1 MKIALIGYGKMGK
14 SIESIAPER
23 GHEVICKISSV
34 STDEEWKGIKNCD
47 IAIEFTRPD
56 VAPEN
61 ISKCLKLNIPVVVGT
76 TGWIHHIEQ
85 IKRTCEEEKGA
96 LLYASNFSLGV
107 NIFFE
112 INRVLAELMN
122 NRKDYQISM
131 TEIHHTEKLDAPSG
145 TAISLA
151 GDIIAHNSLI
161 SRWAEGVESK
171 GDILGIQAERIP
183 NVPGTHQV
191 VYNSEIDKIT
201 IEHVAHNRKGF
212 ALGAIIA
219 SEFLL
224 GKQGVYTMKD
234 VLNIKS

>member
-14 SIESIAPER
+14 AIETIAHER
-23 GHEVICKISSV
+23 EHVVVCKISSA
-34 STDEEWKGIKNCD
+34 STDEEWQEIKQCD
-47 IAIEFTRPD
+47 VAIEFTRPD
-56 VAPEN
+56 AAREN
-61 ISKCLKLNIPVVVGT
+61 IIKCLKLNVPVVVGT
-76 TGWIHHIEQ
+76 TGWMHHMGE

-122 NRKDYQISM
+122 DRKDYRVSM

-151 GDIIAHNSLI
+151 KDIIAHNSLI
-161 SRWAEGVESK
+161 SRWAEGVESHE
-171 GDILGIQAERIP
+171 DVLGIQAERTP

-191 VYNSEIDKIT
+191 VYNSEIDRIS

-212 ALGAIIA
+212 ALGALVA

>member
-14 SIESIAPER
+14 AIESLAPER
-23 GHEVICKISSV
+23 GHEVVCKISST
-34 STDEEWKGIKNCD
+34 STDEEWQSIRNCD
-47 IAIEFTRPD
+47 VAIEFTRPD
-56 VAPEN
+56 AAADN
-61 ISKCLKLNIPVVVGT
+61 IIKCLKLKTPIVVGT
-76 TGWIHHIEQ
+76 TGWMHHMGE
-85 IKRTCEEEKGA
+85 IKRICEEENGA

-122 NRKDYQISM
+122 GRKDYQVSM

-151 GDIIAHNSLI
+151 NDIIAHNSLI
-161 SRWAEGVESK
+161 SKWAEGVDSHA
-171 GDILGIQAERIP
+171 DVLGIQAERIP
-183 NVPGTHQV
+183 NVPGTHQIA
-191 VYNSEIDKIT
+191 YNSEIDKIT
-201 IEHVAHNRKGF
+201 IEHIAHNRKGF
-212 ALGAIIA
+212 ALGALVA